1 MATTTSITVPD
12 ELKNLY
18 NKAIERSDPFTFGTA
33 QAHKSL
39 TPDARRVVLREQS
52 LFRFLAPIWRALTTE
67 EKQVWK
73 DAGVYSGINGWQL
86 FISDNS
92 ARIRNDLAL
101 DVPPSDLWQ
110 VNAGQITIASP
121 ASEILLKQEHPQAY
135 WVAQKVVGASWK
147 KELVLITETFS
158 LPLELEIRYKSD
170 LLPAEGFAIPD
181 ANNTISGYVTLD
193 GEAVEGAVVRCIRQ
207 SDNVALTA
215 DTTDSTGFYEFT
227 SLTTDEV
234 YDIAVEYETG
244 GTKYHANNFPFRSWF
259 ETNIELV
266 AYTVPDG
273 DAVDFALSEYG
284 TNIPR
289 ARYYAEIWTSYQGV
303 DYKTAYALNFD
314 DSADWTL
321 LTTSIS
327 DLRGIIIGY
336 TLYLDIYGYTGTLL
350 FDNIRATHS
359 GSNWARDPR
368 CDSVNQTFRK
378 AFSIVPPFWV
388 PTSLPT
394 GSSFA
399 SYYPPAL

>member
-1 MATTTSITVPD
+1 MATTTSVTVPD

-170 LLPAEGFAIPD
+170 L
-181 ANNTISGYVTLD
+181 
-193 GEAVEGAVVRCIRQ
+193 
-207 SDNVALTA
+207 TA
-215 DTTDSTGFYEFT
+215 
-227 SLTTDEV
+227 
-234 YDIAVEYETG
+234 TG
-244 GTKYHANNFPFRSWF
+244 GTQ
-259 ETNIELV
+259 
-266 AYTVPDG
+266 
-273 DAVDFALSEYG
+273 
-284 TNIPR
+284 R
-289 ARYYAEIWTSYQGV
+289 ARYYAEIWTSYQGEDIMHELV
-303 DYKTAYALNFD
+303 IDFD
-314 DSADWTL
+314 PSADWTL
-321 LTTSIS
+321 ASVS
-327 DLRGIIIGY
+327 VADLRGIIIGY

-388 PTSLPT
+388 PTSLPA